1 MKVCL
6 DGWSAVLEAYAKQ
19 FNITKLKR
27 IVTGGATGQESIYN
41 GLKAIKEDNEET
53 KDSLKMKMVM
63 NFRKQSS
70 VVNSVLS
77 GKREMSRIIR

>member
-1 MKVCL
+1 MGK
-6 DGWSAVLEAYAKQ
+6 AE
-19 FNITKLKR
+19 NITLIFGDKFKNV
-27 IVTGGATGQESIYN
+27 IN
-41 GLKAIKEDNEET
+41 GLN
-53 KDSLKMKMVM
+53 LVKMKMVM